1 MRSSGAAGAGPG
13 AAPARRAPHFRQNFA
28 ASSLAV
34 PQLEQN
40 ITAASRDTGVV
51 SRAHGATTRV
61 RSEKTYFISPG
72 HGLIEDVYS
81 LSRKPDIATKARK
94 HEKRTVRTGLFRV
107 FVADHLVS
115 RL

>member
-51 SRAHGATTRV
+51 SRAHGATTRCSPVARFPSAPADYTGPLTPPMARTDVPGALLDAHGDFV
-61 RSEKTYFISPG
+61 RG
-72 HGLIEDVYS
+72 G
-81 LSRKPDIATKARK
+81 
-94 HEKRTVRTGLFRV
+94 
-107 FVADHLVS
+107 
-115 RL
+115 